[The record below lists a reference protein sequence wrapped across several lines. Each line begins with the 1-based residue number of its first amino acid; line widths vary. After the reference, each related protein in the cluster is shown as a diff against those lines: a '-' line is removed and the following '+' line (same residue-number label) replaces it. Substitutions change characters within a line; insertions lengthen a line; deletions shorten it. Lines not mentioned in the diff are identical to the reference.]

1 MEVKQQILLEA
12 TDLFM
17 RYGLKSVSMDDIARK
32 LGISKKT
39 LYQYVENKSELIEQI
54 FSLKFEED
62 TQEMQAIRDNA
73 KDAIEEVLKIASHV
87 IQYLRTISPTTVYD
101 LQKYYVNTWR
111 QFETQHKRYFFT
123 LMRENLAR
131 GIKQGLYRTDMDTE
145 IIAKL
150 CVGKTSLLVDEDV
163 FPMQQ
168 FNPTDLYREHM
179 IYHIYGIAS
188 PKGRAILERHLQ
200 DELGTIH

>member
-1 MEVKQQILLEA
+1 MVRQQILIEA
-12 TDLFM
+12 ADLFM

-39 LYQYVENKSELIEQI
+39 IYQYVENKTELIEQI

-62 TQEMQAIRDNA
+62 TREMQTIRNNS
-73 KDAIEEVLKIASHV
+73 KDAIEEILKVASQV
-87 IQYLRTISPTTVYD
+87 IHYLRTISPTTVYD
-101 LQKYYVNTWR
+101 LQKYYGSVWR
-111 QFETQHKRYFFT
+111 QFETQHKMYFFN

-131 GIKQGLYRTDMDTE
+131 GIKQGLYRSDLDAD

-150 CVGKTSLLVDEDV
+150 CVGKTSLLVDEDI

-168 FNPTDLYREHM
+168 FKPEDLYREHM
-179 IYHIYGIAS
+179 IYHIHGIAT